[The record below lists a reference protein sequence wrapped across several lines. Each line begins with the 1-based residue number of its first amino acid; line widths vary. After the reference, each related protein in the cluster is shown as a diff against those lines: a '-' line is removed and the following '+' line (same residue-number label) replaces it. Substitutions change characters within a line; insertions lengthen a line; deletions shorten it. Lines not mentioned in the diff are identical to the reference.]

1 MMRSMFSSVVA
12 TNTATQILLESFHEN
27 NLKKEKYEKDRDRC
41 REKDRERD
49 REKDRDKGYE
59 KEFENGCGYRNGN
72 SNYNIRDYGNGNM
85 NGNGNGK
92 EYDNE
97 RSIEKRKKHSLFG
110 SFHSRDDNDD
120 DNSSMGSSIISEGT
134 V

>member
-41 REKDRERD
+41 REKDRE
-49 REKDRDKGYE
+49 KDRDKGYD
-59 KEFENGCGYRNGN
+59 KEFKNGCGYRNSN
-72 SNYNIRDYGNGNM
+72 SSHNIRDYGNG

-120 DNSSMGSSIISEGT
+120 DNSSIGSSIISEGM